1 MINKQAQ
8 IFNSITPLDS
18 SPGNYFWQEIE
29 KKNNLQRLYQTVKNF
44 SLKMTDNISGMFL
57 VTLHHVDPIE
67 NGNTAAQLPL
77 ATLRKLEH
85 HLHR

>member
-29 KKNNLQRLYQTVKNF
+29 KNNLQRLYQTVKMTNNNF
-44 SLKMTDNISGMFL
+44 RDQRTGSDHTRTKKKMKISDRLVPRTDGLWI
-57 VTLHHVDPIE
+57 PE
-67 NGNTAAQLPL
+67 
-77 ATLRKLEH
+77 
-85 HLHR
+85 